1 VICVLCLC
9 VAAHAQQDRPEN
21 RIQVRGVAG
30 WTGFGESI
38 IDHAVVGIATD
49 VRLLAGLRS
58 GLELLYHIGPDRDRD
73 ISLLPVLSYDFRRLK
88 RVTPFVSGGMG
99 VLRHTNG
106 GRWSTSFTLGA
117 GGGVKLAVSEHFFVA
132 PEVRV
137 GWEPAVRLMASV
149 GYRY

>member
-58 GLELLYHIGPDRDRD
+58 GLELLYHIGPDRDRA
-73 ISLLPVLSYDFRRLK
+73 RL
-88 RVTPFVSGGMG
+88 
-99 VLRHTNG
+99 
-106 GRWSTSFTLGA
+106 STSILNLDVTRTDGSCP
-117 GGGVKLAVSEHFFVA
+117 LAMPGRHDFFVKI
-132 PEVRV
+132 
-137 GWEPAVRLMASV
+137 G
-149 GYRY
+149 